1 MKINKSYKYR
11 IYPTKSQVEYIEGC
25 FNACR
30 YVYNVSLDCEQ
41 QLYKLGCKSN
51 LGRFGLNYHLKNYK
65 VSEPWLNNYDSQ
77 ALSYEMENLSTAY
90 TKFFKKEGGFPK
102 YKSKEDPKQSFRT
115 RVHIKVLDNGIKVP
129 KLNSIIYAKIHRPTE
144 GKIKQFTIS
153 RDKDKYYVSV
163 MCEIVKDIRPV
174 EVNKVVGIDLGV
186 KSLFVT
192 SDKVEVGNP
201 KFLSSEMEYLK
212 VLQQKLSRAKIGSS
226 NRQKIK
232 DSISKLYGKIAN
244 KRENLLHNESRKL
257 VNEYD
262 LICME
267 DLNVEGMIKSPKGT
281 IENPGKKVKQK
292 SGLNRSISD
301 VALSTFV
308 IMVGYKAKF
317 DGKHTVKVNRFFP
330 SSKTCNFCGTI
341 NKDLKLSDRTWTC
354 ESCGTELER
363 DYNAAV
369 NIMTEGKK
377 MFFEVKK

>member
-1 MKINKSYKYR
+1 MKINKAYKYR
-11 IYPTKSQVEYIEGC
+11 IYPTKSQIEYIEGC

-41 QLYKLGCKSN
+41 QLYQLGGKSSVST
-51 LGRFGLNYHLKNYK
+51 FGLSYHLTNYK
-65 VSEPWLNNYDSQ
+65 VSEPWLNNYD
-77 ALSYEMENLSTAY
+77 ALALAYEMENLSSAY

-102 YKSKEDPKQSFRT
+102 YKSKKDSKQSFRT
-115 RVHIKVLDNGIKVP
+115 RIHIKVLDDGIKIP
-129 KLNSIIYAKIHRPTE
+129 KVKGIIYAKIHRPIE
-144 GKIKQFTIS
+144 GKLKQFTIS
-153 RDKDKYYVSV
+153 KENNKYYVSA
-163 MCEIVKDIRPV
+163 MCEIIKDIKPV
-174 EVNKVVGIDLGV
+174 EVNKIVGIDLGV
-186 KSLFVT
+186 KSFMVT
-192 SDKVEVGNP
+192 SDKVDVGNP
-201 KFLSSEMEYLK
+201 KFLSSELKYLK

-232 DSISKLYGKIAN
+232 DSISKLYSKIAN

-267 DLNVEGMIKSPKGT
+267 DLNVKGMTKSSKGT

-301 VALSTFV
+301 VSLGTFV
-308 IMVGYKAKF
+308 SMIGYKAKF
-317 DGKHTVKVNRFFP
+317 DGKHTVKVDRFFP
-330 SSKTCNFCGTI
+330 SSKTCNCCGTI

-354 ESCGTELER
+354 ENCGTELDR